1 MSDSFRRVFVFVL
14 NGGHIYFRGDTR
26 IKAGSSVIYSVVN
39 ILLYMGSLAGHKTQR
54 HLLLLF
60 FFKLQM
66 CQDNSFSHINQ
77 TDTTT
82 LAPD

>member
-39 ILLYMGSLAGHKTQR
+39 IVLYMGLLAGHKTQR
-54 HLLLLF
+54 RLLLLF
-60 FFKLQM
+60 FFFLTANVSRQLFFTHK
-66 CQDNSFSHINQ
+66 
-77 TDTTT
+77 
-82 LAPD
+82 PDGHHSVSA